1 MDPPVAAI
9 AATAAAHVMYVDHA
23 GHPAPLSECYH
34 ATASR
39 RLASSVHR
47 YPASTTYAELES
59 AYCPHCL
66 ACHDGPAASRS
77 PHCSRPTCQVCPV
90 CLSATSI
97 VTGRQEKT
105 QESKESGNNKVD
117 DAEEDPPLLV
127 HYRCGNCE
135 WTSLECDLFVIIGH
149 SSLDDGEEEGSR
161 PAAAAG
167 GGVDRLQL
175 ARAAEDLV
183 QTLNA
188 ARQSYLRGIEQHCA
202 EASKHWESVRRSS
215 TGGTGTSHP
224 RGSASWQQQQHPRR
238 ERTLR
243 QDPSDPIEGWSVS
256 ALESKLQAKKEEF
269 SGAQNRDKAQEPFV
283 ERVALSDGPDLDLDD
298 LTIDDSLRELSVV
311 AFQLQA
317 LHNGLGA
324 GTGYPPPQGQ
334 FIRRKDLLPL
344 PIKLRPRK
352 SRRCRAEL
360 REGRAGILLKPR
372 LNPLEG
378 DSSLRSGHGQWWK
391 KDSSAIH
398 VIPSVT
404 VVRCVKTTWEEKA
417 ENATATTTISPN
429 PSTERGA
436 GDSIAPRSRRR
447 IAVLLKVT
455 NPTLGSLRL
464 RFAASPYVGE
474 PDWDSVGVDGAVP
487 IAGTDP
493 NQFTDSLPGLLVH
506 TFTQAHWDV
515 EYDSG
520 VLRDLPASETV
531 ELHSSEDSIIE
542 MGGHKARQTPPE
554 VVYWEPPPVVAS
566 TDEDLTKPV
575 LRLVTHRASSAWFE
589 LAFVEPARFCEAD
602 ETAERARTHAPDKL
616 AWAVSLRLEVEVGP
630 GSWETSLIPPLST
643 GKSDAT
649 SVDRVP
655 FDLVLAYQ

>member
-1 MDPPVAAI
+1 MDPPAA
-9 AATAAAHVMYVDHA
+9 AAAVAAHVLYVDHA
-23 GHPAPLSECYH
+23 GHPSPLSECYH

-105 QESKESGNNKVD
+105 QESGNVEVD
-117 DAEEDPPLLV
+117 DEEAPPLLV
-127 HYRCGNCE
+127 HYKCGNCE
-135 WTSLECDLFVIIGH
+135 WTSLECDLFVPIGH
-149 SSLDDGEEEGSR
+149 SSLEDEEGEGSR
-161 PAAAAG
+161 PAAS
-167 GGVDRLQL
+167 GVDRLQL

-188 ARQSYLRGIEQHCA
+188 SRQSYLRGIEQHCA
-202 EASKHWESVRRSS
+202 KASKHWEGVRRSS
-215 TGGTGTSHP
+215 TGGAGMSRP
-224 RGSASWQQQQHPRR
+224 RGSGPWQQQQHPRR

-256 ALESKLQAKKEEF
+256 ALESKLQAKKEEIW
-269 SGAQNRDKAQEPFV
+269 GAQNRDKAQESFV
-283 ERVALSDGPDLDLDD
+283 ERVALSDGPDLALDD
-298 LTIDDSLRELSVV
+298 LTIDDSLKDLSVV

-324 GTGYPPPQGQ
+324 GTGSPPQQSQ

-429 PSTERGA
+429 PSTDRGA
-436 GDSIAPRSRRR
+436 GDSVAPRSRRR
-447 IAVLLKVT
+447 IVVLLKVT

-474 PDWDSVGVDGAVP
+474 PDWDSVDGDGAAP
-487 IAGTDP
+487 SADADP
-493 NQFTDSLPGLLVH
+493 NQFTDSLPGLMVH
-506 TFTQAHWDV
+506 TFTQTHWDV

-554 VVYWEPPPVVAS
+554 VVNWEPPPTVAAS
-566 TDEDLTKPV
+566 TDEDGTKPV

-602 ETAERARTHAPDKL
+602 ETAERARTHAPDRL

-643 GKSDAT
+643 GGSDAT